1 MKRFL
6 ALALSAVLALSM
18 TACSSDEPSSSAE
31 EPSSSQSEQLTI
43 RVGGLKGPTAMG
55 MVKLMA
61 DDAAG
66 TTANDYEFTLA
77 GAATEINPLLI
88 QGELDI
94 AAVPTNV
101 ASVLYNNTNGQ
112 VEIAALNT
120 LGVLYV
126 VENGDSV
133 QSIADLAGK
142 TVYSTGMGA
151 TPEYALNYILEKN
164 GLTPGEDVT
173 VEYLG
178 EHSELAALLAAG
190 EASIA
195 VLPQPFVTSVLNQ
208 NPDVRIALDLT
219 EEWDKVT
226 EDGSKLTMGALVVRK
241 EFAEQHPEELARF
254 LEEYR
259 ASTEYVTDPANLD
272 AAAALIGEQD
282 IVTAEVAKQAL
293 PYCNIV
299 CLTGEEMK
307 TAAEGF
313 LNILYTADPS
323 SVGGAL
329 PAGDFYYLGEQRC
342 AAESA
347 WPRLRRCCSGWRCGR
362 PQLPSSRSAPAPG
375 CWSWCG
381 SGTSGWRWGIRS
393 GGSFPDTPLGWCWAV
408 RSASPRPSSG
418 RCGCCCGRC
427 SG

>member
-101 ASVLYNNTNGQ
+101 AS
-112 VEIAALNT
+112 
-120 LGVLYV
+120 VLYV

-272 AAAALIGEQD
+272 AAAELIGEQD

-329 PAGDFYYLGEQRC
+329 PAGDFYYLGE
-342 AAESA
+342 
-347 WPRLRRCCSGWRCGR
+347 
-362 PQLPSSRSAPAPG
+362 
-375 CWSWCG
+375 
-381 SGTSGWRWGIRS
+381 
-393 GGSFPDTPLGWCWAV
+393 
-408 RSASPRPSSG
+408 
-418 RCGCCCGRC
+418 
-427 SG
+427 

>member
-18 TACSSDEPSSSAE
+18 TACSSDEPSSAAE

-272 AAAALIGEQD
+272 AAAELIGEQD

-329 PAGDFYYLGEQRC
+329 PAEDFYYLGE
-342 AAESA
+342 
-347 WPRLRRCCSGWRCGR
+347 
-362 PQLPSSRSAPAPG
+362 
-375 CWSWCG
+375 
-381 SGTSGWRWGIRS
+381 
-393 GGSFPDTPLGWCWAV
+393 
-408 RSASPRPSSG
+408 
-418 RCGCCCGRC
+418 
-427 SG
+427 